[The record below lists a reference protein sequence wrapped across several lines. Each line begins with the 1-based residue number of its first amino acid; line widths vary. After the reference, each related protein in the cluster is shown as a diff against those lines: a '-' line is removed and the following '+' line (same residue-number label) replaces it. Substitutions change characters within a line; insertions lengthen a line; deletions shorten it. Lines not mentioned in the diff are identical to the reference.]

1 VSEFAANLKK
11 MPGISHLA
19 AINLLDGEGNVLVAL
34 ENKAGSQG
42 ALAVYNHLAQTYGA
56 ITPDAARKGLELFG
70 EHTEDARAHPGK
82 HPNIDRLLSLLEEKK
97 TLRIKHIFAV

>member
-1 VSEFAANLKK
+1 MSEFAANLKK

-19 AINLLDGEGNVLVAL
+19 AINLLDGEGNVLVSL

-70 EHTEDARAHPGK
+70 EHTEDARVHPGK
-82 HPNIDRLLSLLEEKK
+82 HPNIDRLLSLLEEKN

>member
-1 VSEFAANLKK
+1 MSEFAANLKK

-19 AINLLDGEGNVLVAL
+19 AINLLDDEGNVLVSL

-42 ALAVYNHLAQTYGA
+42 ALAVYNHLAQTFGA

-82 HPNIDRLLSLLEEKK
+82 HPNIDRLLSLLEEKN